1 MPVQN
6 DVWQPVSLRE
16 RSERLGQR
24 LPSAAL
30 AGSEDEEAAAAAVCC
45 VLRLVGKRERERGYS
60 VLIL

>member
-30 AGSEDEEAAAAAVCC
+30 AGSEDEEAAAA
-45 VLRLVGKRERERGYS
+45 VLRVAFGWQERGYY